1 MDSISI
7 VCSGN
12 YHRINYF
19 LGEELRKKGFKVNY
33 LSMNFK
39 SYEFFKEKGIDS
51 LYLYSNFNEVFKQT
65 NNSELND
72 LNWSI
77 YRSLKADKSHWI
89 KKNANYQEKCA
100 LTFLKIFESWKLDI
114 NNNPFP

>member
-89 KKNANYQEKCA
+89 KKNAN
-100 LTFLKIFESWKLDI
+100 LV
-114 NNNPFP
+114 FPVQL